1 MGTSGSG
8 KTYAVKKLDTIYTRL
23 YPNVRH
29 YILDTKIEGDDF
41 ANFPGTIISSTCPK
55 KPGPNER
62 YQVWRC
68 PEIIPEEIERW
79 IYGIR
84 KDPPALLIIDEL
96 ASLTYKP
103 GHHSSEYN
111 LLCKWGR
118 ALPVGSISL
127 TQELGKIPSNA
138 YKQSTHR
145 LGFYL
150 EGDYDK
156 RIRNDMLKKKVEQP
170 PDFYGFYYQHK
181 DNRFDPTYFK
191 SIQDMIGE

>member
-1 MGTSGSG
+1 M
-8 KTYAVKKLDTIYTRL
+8 
-23 YPNVRH
+23 
-29 YILDTKIEGDDF
+29 
-41 ANFPGTIISSTCPK
+41 
-55 KPGPNER
+55 
-62 YQVWRC
+62 
-68 PEIIPEEIERW
+68 
-79 IYGIR
+79 
-84 KDPPALLIIDEL
+84 
-96 ASLTYKP
+96 
-103 GHHSSEYN
+103 
-111 LLCKWGR
+111 
-118 ALPVGSISL
+118 PVGSISL